1 MDKNFY
7 EQLKNDE
14 FGLLDQKTKLNP
26 ITETDR
32 VIESFLE
39 INEFYKSNKR
49 IPEMNDIHE
58 RKLATRLNTF
68 RDNLQSYEIL
78 LDFDE
83 YKLLNKVDD
92 KNSFDDEFGLLD
104 LSADDY
110 SISNLINVPKS
121 ERRQAD
127 FVATRKVC
135 DDFEKYKPLFDD
147 CNLNIKNGSYSLKSF
162 EHGDIVSGGFYVTQG
177 ILVYV
182 AKIEMEDSLDKF
194 GKEDGRTHCIFD
206 NGTESFMKFRSLQ
219 KNLEKDGKT
228 VHKFN
233 YLENGDTVSGFIY
246 ILKSL
251 SNDPKIQ
258 GIRDL
263 YKIGFSTTE
272 VEERIKNAESDP
284 TYLMAPVHLVEK
296 IKCYNMETH
305 RFERLIHR
313 FFSETC
319 LDLKIKDKDGSEYSP
334 KEWFMVPLDIIENA
348 IDLIISGEII
358 GYEYD
363 RYTKSIVKKIK

>member
-7 EQLKNDE
+7 ELLKNDE
-14 FGLLDQKTKLNP
+14 FGLLDQKAKLNP
-26 ITETDR
+26 TTETDR

-39 INEFYKSNKR
+39 INEFYKINGR
-49 IPEMNDIHE
+49 APEMNDIHE
-58 RKLATRLNTF
+58 RRLATRLKTF
-68 RDNLQSYEIL
+68 IDHIQAYEIL

-83 YKLLNKVDD
+83 YKLLD
-92 KNSFDDEFGLLD
+92 KSTEKGNLEDEFGLLD
-104 LSADDY
+104 LSTDDY
-110 SISNLINVPKS
+110 SISNIVNVPKS
-121 ERRQAD
+121 ERRQTD

-147 CNLNIKNGSYSLKSF
+147 CNLNIKNGTYSLKSF
-162 EHGDIVSGGFYVTQG
+162 EHGDIVSGGFYVMQG

-182 AKIEMEDSLDKF
+182 AKIEMEGNLDKF

-228 VHKFN
+228 VHKVN
-233 YLENGDTVSGFIY
+233 YLENGDSVSGFIY

-258 GIRDL
+258 SIRDL
-263 YKIGFSTTE
+263 YKVGFSTTE
-272 VEERIKNAESDP
+272 VEDRIKNAESDP

-319 LDLKIKDKDGSEYSP
+319 LDLKIKNKDGSEYSP
-334 KEWFMVPLDIIENA
+334 KEWFVVPLDIIENA
-348 IDLIISGEII
+348 IDLIISGEIT

-363 RYTKSIVKKIK
+363 KYAKSVVKKTK